1 MAGQPGPTAGT
12 PARTTARASGRPS
25 RAPVARAAR
34 AVTALA
40 VLVSAVVHLYLWND
54 GMREVDVIGPG
65 FLLNGVGGIAVA
77 VAALAWRH
85 WLPLLAAAG
94 FGAATLGAYVL
105 ARTVGLAGVRET
117 ITTPEAV
124 VSAVVEV
131 LAIVFAFV
139 AWRAERRRG

>member
-1 MAGQPGPTAGT
+1 MSGQPGPNAGT
-12 PARTTARASGRPS
+12 PAPTTARASGRPS
-25 RAPVARAAR
+25 RAPAARAAR

-77 VAALAWRH
+77 VAVLAWRH

-139 AWRAERRRG
+139 AWRAERRQG

>member
-1 MAGQPGPTAGT
+1 MSGQPAPTAGT
-12 PARTTARASGRPS
+12 PARTTARAPGRPS
-25 RAPVARAAR
+25 RSSAAWAAR

-40 VLVSAVVHLYLWND
+40 VLVSAVVHLYLWAD

-65 FLLNGVGGIAVA
+65 FLLNGIGGIAIAVA
-77 VAALAWRH
+77 VLAWRH

-117 ITTPEAV
+117 ITTTEAV

-131 LAIVFAFV
+131 LAIVFALA
-139 AWRAERRRG
+139 AWRAEHRRS

>member
-1 MAGQPGPTAGT
+1 MSGQPGPTAGT

-77 VAALAWRH
+77 VAVLAWRH

>member
-1 MAGQPGPTAGT
+1 MSGQPGPTAGT

-77 VAALAWRH
+77 VAVLAWRH

-117 ITTPEAV
+117 ITTPEAA